1 MAKFYICR
9 RCGNLAGMVR
19 DSGVPMV
26 CCGQKMEELVP
37 NTVEASGE
45 KHLPVVTVEDGALN
59 VNIGSVDHP
68 MVPEH
73 FIGWVYVE
81 TETGG
86 QRKVLKPGD
95 APNVTFC
102 LGDDKPRGRLRILQP
117 PRPVDDKSISGDT
130 LPPAGRFPA
139 GGFCMQ
145 QKKRLRPDGHRR
157 LWWR

>member
-1 MAKFYICR
+1 YRGGGPVHEKFTLPVRQNLNFSARKGYNKNRKAGTAGLKVTRSRKARCRCATIASEQPPQTKKEDDPMAKFYICR

-19 DSGVPMV
+19 DSGVPIV

-73 FIGWVYVE
+73 FIESVYVE
-81 TETGG
+81 TENG
-86 QRKVLKPGD
+86 
-95 APNVTFC
+95 
-102 LGDDKPRGRLRILQP
+102 
-117 PRPVDDKSISGDT
+117 
-130 LPPAGRFPA
+130 
-139 GGFCMQ
+139 
-145 QKKRLRPDGHRR
+145 
-157 LWWR
+157 